1 MSRLD
6 IPGSEIQSLLTP
18 ENCALTLIDYQPQPV
33 FHIQSIDRQTADQQR
48 HRAGEDRRRSRCR
61 RSLRRSLPTNSLAR
75 CCPSCATC
83 SPDAEVIDR
92 NSLNAWQD
100 PEFRAAV
107 EATGRRRL
115 IMAGIWTEVCLA
127 VPALSAREAGYEGV
141 FRG

>member
-33 FHIQSIDRQTADQQR
+33 FHIQSIDRQLLINNVTGLAKTARLFAIPTIVTTVLADEF
-48 HRAGEDRRRSRCR
+48 AGPLLPE
-61 RSLRRSLPTNSLAR
+61 LRDVF
-75 CCPSCATC
+75 
-83 SPDAEVIDR
+83 PDAEVIDR

-107 EATGRRRL
+107 EGS
-115 IMAGIWTEVCLA
+115 
-127 VPALSAREAGYEGV
+127 VPGSV
-141 FRG
+141 